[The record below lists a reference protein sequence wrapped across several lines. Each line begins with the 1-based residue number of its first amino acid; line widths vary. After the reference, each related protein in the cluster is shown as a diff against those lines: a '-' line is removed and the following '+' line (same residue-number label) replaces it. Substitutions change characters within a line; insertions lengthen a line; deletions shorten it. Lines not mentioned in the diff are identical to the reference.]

1 MKHFLSLILL
11 FFSELIAY
19 SNTQIP
25 VWSFKKAA
33 TELLPGNTDF
43 YQYTIYGKEEDSL
56 HLTKELNR
64 TTPNNIVQNNYIKLN
79 DNRYNTKWEDI
90 LNYYDI
96 KNKRYICPSGNN
108 YLSLYSNNKIEEIKH
123 AEKTVTEIWDLIC
136 YYQENKNIIYISY
149 LNSDDKNIY
158 GYKINDDSWFKFP
171 MHSGYLDIIWPKTI
185 DSNIYHLFVILTSQN
200 GIMLGKI
207 EVTISDKENANMIN
221 SEYFVDTKLEETF
234 AFFDEKGY
242 LYWMTYNHTYFLS
255 GYSTA
260 PLDDFS
266 KSPKDIKVIK
276 HAYSPFE
283 FIENITINY
292 VYFIR
297 NTKYAYYEVKSND
310 NITYHGVIDVTLNK
324 IIMNTD
330 EDILDFKPY
339 SKNSLLFVTEKSAYK
354 ICVFAQKDDECI
366 NECPENQEL
375 ILDPTNK
382 NFCGKEND
390 CEHYM
395 LKPISICVNECD
407 PKFYV
412 IQNEKFCGFCKN
424 LNNTH
429 PYKVMNE
436 SFCREDKPTNT
447 YIYDEQLFLLN
458 YCHSSCLTCFG
469 EKDDQCLSCV
479 NGSLIDGKCYVN
491 DCPDGYYMS
500 NNQTCEKCDTNCLT
514 CDGPSENGNNHCTS
528 CYNDSLLII
537 ADGFNNNCVDKCPEK
552 TKLDNENKKCINENS
567 GNNNKDETKNTS
579 SGKRYLIWILI
590 IFVIIILLIV
600 ILIILKKCCNKNRTD
615 NNMIENVNKVNDIN
629 LNEA

>member
-242 LYWMTYNHTYFLS
+242 LYWMTYNHLY
-255 GYSTA
+255 
-260 PLDDFS
+260 P
-266 KSPKDIKVIK
+266 I
-276 HAYSPFE
+276 YSP
-283 FIENITINY
+283 
-292 VYFIR
+292 
-297 NTKYAYYEVKSND
+297 
-310 NITYHGVIDVTLNK
+310 L
-324 IIMNTD
+324 
-330 EDILDFKPY
+330 
-339 SKNSLLFVTEKSAYK
+339 
-354 ICVFAQKDDECI
+354 
-366 NECPENQEL
+366 
-375 ILDPTNK
+375 
-382 NFCGKEND
+382 
-390 CEHYM
+390 
-395 LKPISICVNECD
+395 
-407 PKFYV
+407 
-412 IQNEKFCGFCKN
+412 
-424 LNNTH
+424 
-429 PYKVMNE
+429 
-436 SFCREDKPTNT
+436 
-447 YIYDEQLFLLN
+447 
-458 YCHSSCLTCFG
+458 
-469 EKDDQCLSCV
+469 
-479 NGSLIDGKCYVN
+479 
-491 DCPDGYYMS
+491 
-500 NNQTCEKCDTNCLT
+500 
-514 CDGPSENGNNHCTS
+514 
-528 CYNDSLLII
+528 
-537 ADGFNNNCVDKCPEK
+537 
-552 TKLDNENKKCINENS
+552 
-567 GNNNKDETKNTS
+567 
-579 SGKRYLIWILI
+579 
-590 IFVIIILLIV
+590 
-600 ILIILKKCCNKNRTD
+600 
-615 NNMIENVNKVNDIN
+615 
-629 LNEA
+629 